1 MDGRQFE
8 KVSNDPTL
16 DFQKKVQRC
25 LLGMKK
31 AFNVKTYR
39 TLYPSASQPGL
50 FFGLAKVHK
59 VPKGSTNVEDLP
71 LRPVISN
78 IGTSTYNISKFLAKE
93 LSPLTKS
100 VYTIDSTKDFIERM
114 KGKSIGD
121 EYKMVSFDVS
131 SLFTNVPLDFTI
143 NLILDKI
150 YREKAIKTKLKKEDF
165 RVLLELC
172 TKHMHFS
179 YNGIIYRQV
188 DGVAMG
194 SPLGPVLANIFMVHL
209 EETIVP
215 TLNVTMPLW
224 FRYVDDTFTFI
235 NENEIENVR
244 NILNSFHPDIKFT
257 CEIEANK
264 SISFLDVK
272 LIRKED
278 GSFITEVY
286 RKETD
291 TNIYIHWKSFA
302 PDTWKIG
309 TLKGLF
315 RRAYVVCSSTEGL
328 KKEIDHLNFVFTK
341 INKYP
346 EEVVKKTLRQL
357 QEKIRMEN
365 SGNTSDPNVNNI
377 IDNKKGTE
385 CDNIHPYMVL
395 PYKGYLGNQI
405 LYKFKKVL
413 YSLLPMTVIPRITF
427 RGKKLGSFFPIKDKI
442 AKEHLSDLIYEYGCD
457 VTTFCDPIERYIGE
471 TSVRIGNRSN
481 EHANTDKQSAIYKHA
496 KTHNHPVT
504 LDNFDILAKGYK
516 NKINRKI
523 AEALYIKDKKPNLN
537 EQVYSYKLQLF
548 N

>member
-1 MDGRQFE
+1 
-8 KVSNDPTL
+8 
-16 DFQKKVQRC
+16 
-25 LLGMKK
+25 
-31 AFNVKTYR
+31 
-39 TLYPSASQPGL
+39 
-50 FFGLAKVHK
+50 
-59 VPKGSTNVEDLP
+59 
-71 LRPVISN
+71 
-78 IGTSTYNISKFLAKE
+78 
-93 LSPLTKS
+93 
-100 VYTIDSTKDFIERM
+100 
-114 KGKSIGD
+114 
-121 EYKMVSFDVS
+121 MVSFGVS

-150 YREKAIKTKLKKEDF
+150 YRLKAIKTKIKKEEF

-179 YNGIIYRQV
+179 YNGSIYRQV

-215 TLNVTMPLW
+215 TLNITMPSW

-244 NILNSFHPDIKFT
+244 RILNSFHPDIKFT
-257 CEIEANK
+257 SEIEVNN

-272 LIRKED
+272 LIRKEN
-278 GSFITEVY
+278 GSFTTEVH

-315 RRAYVVCSSTEGL
+315 RRAYVVCSSADGL
-328 KKEIDHLNFVFTK
+328 KKEIDHLRFVFTK

-365 SGNTSDPNVNNI
+365 LARISDPIINEVSGN
-377 IDNKKGTE
+377 KKDSE

-405 LYKFKKVL
+405 LNRFKKDL
-413 YSLLPMTVIPRITF
+413 HSLLPITVIPRITF
-427 RGKKLGSFFPIKDKI
+427 RGKKLGSFFPIKDKV
-442 AKEHLSDLIYEYGCD
+442 AKEHLSDLIYGYGCN
-457 VTTFCDPIERYIGE
+457 VATFCDPIGKYIGE

-504 LDNFDILAKGYK
+504 LDNFVILAKGYK
-516 NKINRKI
+516 NRVNRKI
-523 AEALYIKDKKPNLN
+523 AEALFIKDKEPNLN